1 MRMPTEWA
9 KKEACWDAFKTAL
22 PALPELL
29 PPELAQQQG
38 GASAPAP
45 QTSSGGPIL
54 TVDDLMLISR
64 AREIDATKWLQI
76 AAWAKRNRST
86 YRLAGIASTIAE
98 YAADAW
104 VRSPS
109 VKQAKW
115 GLELARQPEEAA
127 VE

>member
-1 MRMPTEWA
+1 MNIVDEITGGRRMRRNRKADWTRRLVQENR
-9 KKEACWDAFKTAL
+9 
-22 PALPELL
+22 
-29 PPELAQQQG
+29 
-38 GASAPAP
+38 
-45 QTSSGGPIL
+45 L

-115 GLELARQPEEAA
+115 GLELARQHEGAA
-127 VE
+127 TE